1 MFSTSARFRR
11 VLPALLLALGFS
23 GAAWGQA
30 VVVASS
36 GPSARAYPAGK
47 ALAAGSSIVLRA
59 GDTLTVLDNR
69 GTRVLRGPLT
79 TTASASAATANPSF
93 AALVATQNRRRARTG
108 AIRGSGETPRP
119 ANLWQIDITRAGT
132 VCVADPAT
140 VQLWRPDM
148 QQAATLAIS
157 DETPGSETASATA
170 VPFDVGQNAAV
181 WPANLPLAAGKVY
194 ELSDGGLAKPV
205 KVRVALLSS
214 VPGDPAGLYSALD
227 SKGCN
232 VQKQLLVG
240 AMQSSE

>member
-11 VLPALLLALGFS
+11 VLPALVLALGFS

-148 QQAATLAIS
+148 QQAATLKLAP
-157 DETPGSETASATA
+157 EGGAA
-170 VPFDVGQNAAV
+170 VAVEFALGQNLAS
-181 WPANLPLAAGKVY
+181 WPAGAPVGEGRAYVLEGA
-194 ELSDGGLAKPV
+194 GLAKPV